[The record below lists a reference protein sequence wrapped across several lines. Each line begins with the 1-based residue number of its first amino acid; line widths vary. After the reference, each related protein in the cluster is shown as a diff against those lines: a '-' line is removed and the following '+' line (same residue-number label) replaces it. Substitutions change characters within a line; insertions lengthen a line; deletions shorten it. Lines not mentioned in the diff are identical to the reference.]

1 MMMECDTCQEQMSL
15 WIDDQLTPN
24 EIREIEAHAAACPSC
39 RASLDTLRRLDR
51 LLTSA
56 PMVSPLPGFSDR
68 FQAKLVTRRRRR
80 RTWAGLLTLMLATLA
95 LSLGAALLLMLS
107 GLTLWGSLPV
117 GELLPQ
123 ATSLLLNLGKV
134 AAASLKLTW
143 LILGALARGLRHPVF
158 IVYVAATA
166 ILIAVWTEIVLSRT
180 LARHPVSTN
189 LGG

>member
-1 MMMECDTCQEQMSL
+1 MECDTCQEQMSL

-24 EIREIEAHAAACPSC
+24 EIQEIEAHAATCPSC

-51 LLTSA
+51 LLASA

-80 RTWAGLLTLMLATLA
+80 RTWAGLLTLSLATLA

-117 GELLPQ
+117 SELLPQ

-134 AAASLKLTW
+134 ATASLKLTW
-143 LILGALARGLRHPVF
+143 LILGALARGLRHPIF

-166 ILIAVWTEIVLSRT
+166 ILIAAWTEIVLRRA
-180 LARHPVSTN
+180 LARRPVSAN
-189 LGG
+189 FGG